1 MLQNSVGVIN
11 DEPDS
16 GSEACVTSL
25 DNGTEGG
32 NSEGEEEYPEATI
45 MPPIQPEVSLLVL
58 CISRNVSCFQDH
70 LLPQIQIFFKYTSTI
85 LMYLPCILQFILQT
99 NLCTSYINN
108 KYVYHSL
115 RSFGT
120 GNIPGCLKFIGPAFV
135 TSYMSHSDSYIL

>member
-11 DEPDS
+11 DEADS
-16 GSEACVTSL
+16 GSEAFVTSL

-32 NSEGEEEYPEATI
+32 NSEGEEEYPEVTI

-85 LMYLPCILQFILQT
+85 LMYLP
-99 NLCTSYINN
+99 
-108 KYVYHSL
+108 
-115 RSFGT
+115 
-120 GNIPGCLKFIGPAFV
+120 
-135 TSYMSHSDSYIL
+135 